1 MQNYLK
7 IFAYIKKKQYICSGF
22 GYTKVTLQ
30 NKVLM
35 NWHFENELKGYITI
49 TI

>member
-1 MQNYLK
+1 MSEKSSN
-7 IFAYIKKKQYICSGF
+7 FAAAL

-35 NWHFENELKGYITI
+35 NWYFENELKGYTTI

>member
-1 MQNYLK
+1 MSEK
-7 IFAYIKKKQYICSGF
+7 SSTFAAVL

-35 NWHFENELKGYITI
+35 NWHFENKLKGYTTI